1 METRAD
7 PPESAA
13 IWKVLNV
20 CPLCSNLHVLRPF
33 REVHGRFF
41 FSDGK
46 QLLIIHV
53 VDSCMLFG
61 ACLR

>member
-20 CPLCSNLHVLRPF
+20 CPLYSNLHVLRPF
-33 REVHGRFF
+33 REVYGRFF
-41 FSDGK
+41 FFGRE
-46 QLLIIHV
+46 V
-53 VDSCMLFG
+53 VVNNSYC
-61 ACLR
+61 

>member
-1 METRAD
+1 MLAFHIWFSEFSWKQHFMETRAD

-46 QLLIIHV
+46 
-53 VDSCMLFG
+53 
-61 ACLR
+61 